1 MCIYMSHM
9 SHLYPIFRFGP
20 TEPTCQERPDIGVL
34 ITQLDRGIFVT
45 KQNIHP
51 APRHGGVWEW
61 ENGKMRKQQNYVL

>member
-1 MCIYMSHM
+1 MSHM

-51 APRHGGVWEW
+51 APRHGGV
-61 ENGKMRKQQNYVL
+61 